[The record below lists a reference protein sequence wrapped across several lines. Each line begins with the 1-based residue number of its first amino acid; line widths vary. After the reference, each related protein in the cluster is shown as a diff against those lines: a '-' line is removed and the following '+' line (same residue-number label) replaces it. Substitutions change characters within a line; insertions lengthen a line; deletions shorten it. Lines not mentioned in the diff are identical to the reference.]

1 MTFKCKKLACSGF
14 LLRHICILVCILVCN
29 QVYAESVSISA
40 PVSQLEQETG
50 LSENLSLAS
59 QQYNQ
64 GEYAQAKVY
73 FELALNQAQQQG
85 EPTHTI
91 YYNLGSVCY
100 QLNQFDQSKLYF
112 EKLLNHN
119 KLKAVA
125 YYNLALIENKQGNKK
140 STIDYLHQSK
150 KASTDSQLS
159 KLVDQQLLK
168 LSKKKPQR
176 TKTVTYKDWHAYLYL
191 SPGYDS
197 NIKFSPADI
206 ASNESGSFLQ
216 FYGIVDKRI
225 IGKGDGKK
233 DPALLITSS
242 VFLSNYFSTD
252 FNDYNIFDIGLRY
265 LLPVNQWRNTIELNL
280 KKSTYGH
287 RDYQRLY
294 VATFKT
300 RRRFSGGNTLRLR
313 YRYEQINS
321 LDRRFDYLEGYRQ
334 KLRLGY
340 QFKWPSDK
348 LDLWYELELNNREN
362 LKTNTLD
369 LNYSPTRNTFRVRY
383 EKKFNTTNRVYGELE
398 YRHSEYDPT
407 PTQDRLDK
415 RSGYL
420 LAYVNDIAKDWQLLA
435 RWGFRK
441 NISTESVFSYD
452 RHVVLLTL
460 RKSF

>member
-1 MTFKCKKLACSGF
+1 MVKCEKFVCSA
-14 LLRHICILVCILVCN
+14 LLLLVLFG
-29 QVYAESVSISA
+29 QLSAEPVSVSV
-40 PVSQLEQETG
+40 PVSPVRQENT
-50 LSENLSLAS
+50 LSDNLSLAG
-59 QQYNQ
+59 QLYNQ

-73 FELALNQAQQQG
+73 FELALNQAQQQAK
-85 EPTHTI
+85 PAQTI

-100 QLNQFDQSKLYF
+100 QLKQYDESKLYF

-125 YYNLALIENKQGNKK
+125 YYNLALIENKLGNKK

-150 KASTDSQLS
+150 NASPDTQLA

-168 LSKKKPQR
+168 ISNQEPQR
-176 TKTVTYKDWHAYLYL
+176 KKAVTYKDWNAYLYL

-197 NIKFSPADI
+197 NIKLEPAEV

-216 FYGIVDKRI
+216 FYGLFDKRI
-225 IGKGDGKK
+225 AGKGYGKK

-265 LLPVNQWRNTIELNL
+265 LFPVNKWRNSIEFNI

-287 RDYQRLY
+287 RDYQQSY
-294 VATFKT
+294 AATFKT
-300 RRRFSGGNTLRLR
+300 RRRFSDGNTLRLR
-313 YRYEQINS
+313 YRYEQLNS
-321 LDRRFDYLEGYRQ
+321 LDPLFDYLEGYRQ

-340 QFKWPSDK
+340 QFKLQNDAVN
-348 LDLWYELELNNREN
+348 LWYELELNDRQ
-362 LKTNTLD
+362 NTAN

-383 EKKFNTTNRVYGELE
+383 EKKINATNKVYGELE
-398 YRHSEYDPT
+398 YRHSDYDPT
-407 PTQDRLDK
+407 PVQDRLDK

-420 LAYVNDIAKDWQLLA
+420 LAYVNDVARDWQLLA
-435 RWGFRK
+435 RWGFRS
-441 NISTESVFSYD
+441 NNSTESVYSYD
-452 RHVVLLTL
+452 RHVALLTL

>member
-1 MTFKCKKLACSGF
+1 MIFKCEKLVCSGF
-14 LLRHICILVCILVCN
+14 SFILVFLLVCSR
-29 QVYAESVSISA
+29 VYAESVPASATIS
-40 PVSQLEQETG
+40 PPGQENG
-50 LSENLSLAS
+50 LSDNLSLAS

-73 FELALNQAQQQG
+73 YELALNQAQQQG
-85 EPTHTI
+85 KPTNTI

-100 QLNQFDQSKLYF
+100 QLELYDQSKLYF
-112 EKLLNHN
+112 EKLLNHK

-140 STIDYLHQSK
+140 STIDYLNKSK
-150 KASTDSQLS
+150 KVSTDPQLS

-168 LSKKKPQR
+168 LINQKPQR

-197 NIKFSPADI
+197 NIKFSPAEI
-206 ASNESGSFLQ
+206 ASNEPGSFLQ
-216 FYGIVDKRI
+216 LYGLFDKRI
-225 IGKGDGKK
+225 TGKGSGKK
-233 DPALLITSS
+233 EPALLITSS

-265 LLPVNQWRNTIELNL
+265 LLPVKQWRNSIEFNI

-287 RDYQRLY
+287 SDYQRSY

-321 LDRRFDYLEGYRQ
+321 LAPRFDYLEGYRQ

-340 QFKWPSDK
+340 QFKWSSDSV
-348 LDLWYELELNNREN
+348 DLWYELELNDRKN
-362 LKTNTLD
+362 LTINTLEF
-369 LNYSPTRNTFRVRY
+369 NYSPTRNTFRVRY
-383 EKKFNTTNRVYGELE
+383 QKKFNATNRVYGELE
-398 YRHSEYDPT
+398 YRHSDYDPT
-407 PTQDRLDK
+407 PNQDRLDQ

-435 RWGFRK
+435 RWGFRS
-441 NISTESVFSYD
+441 NRSTESAFSYD
-452 RHVVLLTL
+452 RHVVMLTL

>member
-1 MTFKCKKLACSGF
+1 MVLMIFKCKKHVYSGF
-14 LLRHICILVCILVCN
+14 HFILICLLVCT
-29 QVYAESVSISA
+29 QVYAESVPVSA
-40 PVSQLEQETG
+40 SMSQLEQENG
-50 LSENLSLAS
+50 LSENLRLAS
-59 QQYNQ
+59 QQYNK

-85 EPTHTI
+85 KPAHTI

-100 QLNQFDQSKLYF
+100 QLEQYDESKRYF
-112 EKLLNHN
+112 EKLLDHN
-119 KLKAVA
+119 KLNAVA

-140 STIDYLHQSK
+140 STIDYLHQSRK
-150 KASTDSQLS
+150 VSTDSQLS

-168 LSKKKPQR
+168 LSKQKPQK
-176 TKTVTYKDWHAYLYL
+176 TKTVSYQDWHAYLYL

-197 NIKFSPADI
+197 NIRFAPAEI

-216 FYGIVDKRI
+216 FYGLFDKRI
-225 IGKGDGKK
+225 AGKGDGKK
-233 DPALLITSS
+233 DSALLFTSS

-265 LLPVNQWRNTIELNL
+265 LLPVNKWRNSIELNI

-287 RDYQRLY
+287 SDYQGSL
-294 VATFKT
+294 VATFKML
-300 RRRFSGGNTLRLR
+300 RRFSSGNTLRLR

-321 LDRRFDYLEGYRQ
+321 LQPRFDYLEGYRQ

-340 QFKWPSDK
+340 QFKWPSDVV
-348 LDLWYELELNNREN
+348 DLWYELELNDREN
-362 LKTNTLD
+362 TAN

-383 EKKFNTTNRVYGELE
+383 EKKLNATNRVYGELE
-398 YRHSEYDPT
+398 YRHSDYDPT

-415 RSGYL
+415 RTGYL
-420 LAYVNDIAKDWQLLA
+420 LAYVNDITQDWQFLA
-435 RWGFRK
+435 RWGFRS
-441 NISTESVFSYD
+441 NNSTESIFSYD

>member
-1 MTFKCKKLACSGF
+1 MLFKCEKLVCSGVVFLISFLF
-14 LLRHICILVCILVCN
+14 LLFCVPAN
-29 QVYAESVSISA
+29 AESAIELEA
-40 PVSQLEQETG
+40 EQENRY
-50 LSENLSLAS
+50 SEEFRLGS

-64 GEYAQAKVY
+64 GEYAQAKVH

-85 EPTHTI
+85 KPTNTI

-100 QLNQFDQSKLYF
+100 QLEQYDESKLYF
-112 EKLLNHN
+112 EKLLDDN

-125 YYNLALIENKQGNKK
+125 YYNLALIENKQGNKQ
-140 STIDYLHQSK
+140 STIDYLHQSRK
-150 KASTDSQLS
+150 VSTDSQLS

-168 LSKKKPQR
+168 LSKQKPQR
-176 TKTVTYKDWHAYLYL
+176 TKTVTYQDWHAYLYL

-197 NIKFSPADI
+197 NIKFAPAEV

-216 FYGIVDKRI
+216 FYGLFDKRI
-225 IGKGDGKK
+225 AGKGYGKK
-233 DPALLITSS
+233 DHALLITSS

-265 LLPVNQWRNTIELNL
+265 LLPVRQWRNTIDFNI

-294 VATFKT
+294 MATFKT
-300 RRRFSGGNTLRLR
+300 LRKFSDGNTLSLR

-321 LDRRFDYLEGYRQ
+321 LDPLFDYLEGNRQ

-340 QFKWPSDK
+340 QFKWPSD
-348 LDLWYELELNNREN
+348 LVDLWYELELNDREN
-362 LKTNTLD
+362 TVKR
-369 LNYSPTRNTFRVRY
+369 NYSPTRNTFRVRY
-383 EKKFNTTNRVYGELE
+383 EKKFNATNRVYGELE
-398 YRHSEYDPT
+398 YRHSDYDPT

-415 RSGYL
+415 RTGYL
-420 LAYVNDIAKDWQLLA
+420 LAYVNDITQDWKFLA
-435 RWGFRK
+435 RWGFRS
-441 NISTESVFSYD
+441 NNSTESIFSYD
-452 RHVVLLTL
+452 RHVMLLTL

>member
-1 MTFKCKKLACSGF
+1 MLFKCEKLVCSGVVFLISFLF
-14 LLRHICILVCILVCN
+14 LLFCVPAN
-29 QVYAESVSISA
+29 AESAIELEA
-40 PVSQLEQETG
+40 EQENRY
-50 LSENLSLAS
+50 SEEFRLGS

-64 GEYAQAKVY
+64 GEYAQAKVH

-85 EPTHTI
+85 KPTNTI

-100 QLNQFDQSKLYF
+100 QLEQYDESKLYF
-112 EKLLNHN
+112 EKLLDDN

-125 YYNLALIENKQGNKK
+125 YYNLALIENKQGNKQ
-140 STIDYLHQSK
+140 STIDYLHQSRK
-150 KASTDSQLS
+150 VSTDSQLS

-168 LSKKKPQR
+168 LSKQKPQR

-197 NIKFSPADI
+197 NIKFAPAEV

-216 FYGIVDKRI
+216 FYGLFDKRI
-225 IGKGDGKK
+225 AGKGYGKK
-233 DPALLITSS
+233 DHALLITSS

-265 LLPVNQWRNTIELNL
+265 LLPVRQWRNTIDFNI

-294 VATFKT
+294 MATFKT
-300 RRRFSGGNTLRLR
+300 LRKFSDGNTLSLR

-321 LDRRFDYLEGYRQ
+321 LDPLFDYLEGNRQ

-340 QFKWPSDK
+340 QFKWPSD
-348 LDLWYELELNNREN
+348 LVDLWYELELNDREN
-362 LKTNTLD
+362 TVKR
-369 LNYSPTRNTFRVRY
+369 NYSPTRNTFRVRY
-383 EKKFNTTNRVYGELE
+383 EKKFNATNRVYGELE
-398 YRHSEYDPT
+398 YRHSDYDPT

-415 RSGYL
+415 RTGYL
-420 LAYVNDIAKDWQLLA
+420 LAYVNDITQDWKFLA
-435 RWGFRK
+435 RWGFRS
-441 NISTESVFSYD
+441 NNSTESIFSYD
-452 RHVVLLTL
+452 RHVMLLTL

>member
-1 MTFKCKKLACSGF
+1 MVKCEK
-14 LLRHICILVCILVCN
+14 LVCSALLLLVLCG
-29 QVYAESVSISA
+29 QLSAETVSVSA
-40 PVSQLEQETG
+40 PVSPVRQGNT

-64 GEYAQAKVY
+64 GDYAQAKVH
-73 FELALNQAQQQG
+73 FELALNQALQQA
-85 EPTHTI
+85 EPTNTI

-100 QLNQFDQSKLYF
+100 QLKQYDESKRYF
-112 EKLLNHN
+112 VKLLNHN

-125 YYNLALIENKQGNKK
+125 YYNLALIENKKGNKK

-150 KASTDSQLS
+150 NASSDPQLA

-168 LSKKKPQR
+168 ISKHKPQR
-176 TKTVTYKDWHAYLYL
+176 TKAVTYKDWNAYLYL

-197 NIKFSPADI
+197 NIQLVPAEV

-216 FYGIVDKRI
+216 FYGLFDKRI
-225 IGKGDGKK
+225 AGKGYGKK

-265 LLPVNQWRNTIELNL
+265 LLPVNKWRNSIELNI
-280 KKSTYGH
+280 KKSSYGH
-287 RDYQRLY
+287 RDYQQSY
-294 VATFKT
+294 AATFKT
-300 RRRFSGGNTLRLR
+300 RRRFSDGNTLRLR
-313 YRYEQINS
+313 YRYEQLNS
-321 LDRRFDYLEGYRQ
+321 LDPVFDYLEGYRQ
-334 KLRLGY
+334 KIRLGY
-340 QFKWPSDK
+340 QFELQSDTV
-348 LDLWYELELNNREN
+348 DLWYELELNDRQ
-362 LKTNTLD
+362 NTAN

-383 EKKFNTTNRVYGELE
+383 EKKINATNKVYGELE
-398 YRHSEYDPT
+398 YRHSDYDPT
-407 PTQDRLDK
+407 PVQDRLDK

-420 LAYVNDIAKDWQLLA
+420 LAYVNDVARDWQLLA
-435 RWGFRK
+435 RWGFRS
-441 NISTESVFSYD
+441 NNSTESVFSYD

>member
-1 MTFKCKKLACSGF
+1 MLLKCKKPVCSGVFFLFFVLF
-14 LLRHICILVCILVCN
+14 LLV
-29 QVYAESVSISA
+29 SA
-40 PVSQLEQETG
+40 PVHAESATDQLVAQENGYSEELRLGSQH
-50 LSENLSLAS
+50 
-59 QQYNQ
+59 YNQ

-85 EPTHTI
+85 KPAHTI

-100 QLNQFDQSKLYF
+100 QLEQYDESKLYF
-112 EKLLNHN
+112 EKLLDHN

-140 STIDYLHQSK
+140 STIDYLHQSRK
-150 KASTDSQLS
+150 VSTDPKLS

-168 LSKKKPQR
+168 LSKQKPQR
-176 TKTVTYKDWHAYLYL
+176 TKTDTYKDWHAYLYL

-197 NIKFSPADI
+197 NIRLVPAEV

-216 FYGIVDKRI
+216 FYGLFDKRI
-225 IGKGDGKK
+225 AGKGYGKK

-265 LLPVNQWRNTIELNL
+265 LLPVNKWRNTIELNI

-287 RDYQRLY
+287 SDYQQSY

-300 RRRFSGGNTLRLR
+300 KRKFSGGNTLRLR

-321 LDRRFDYLEGYRQ
+321 LAPRFDYLEGDRQ
-334 KLRLGY
+334 KFRLGY
-340 QFKWPSDK
+340 QFKWPGDIV
-348 LDLWYELELNNREN
+348 DLWYELELNDRQ
-362 LKTNTLD
+362 NTAN

-383 EKKFNTTNRVYGELE
+383 EKKFNDTNRVYGELE
-398 YRHSEYDPT
+398 YRHSDYEPT
-407 PTQDRLDK
+407 PTQNRLDK

-420 LAYVNDIAKDWQLLA
+420 LAYVNDIARDWQLLA
-435 RWGFRK
+435 RWGFRS
-441 NISTESVFSYD
+441 NNSTESVFSYD

>member
-1 MTFKCKKLACSGF
+1 MIIRCEKIVCSAI
-14 LLRHICILVCILVCN
+14 LLLVLCGQLS
-29 QVYAESVSISA
+29 AEPVSVSA
-40 PVSQLEQETG
+40 PVSPVRQENT
-50 LSENLSLAS
+50 LSDNLSLAG
-59 QQYNQ
+59 QLYNQ

-73 FELALNQAQQQG
+73 FELALNQAQQQAKP
-85 EPTHTI
+85 EQTI

-100 QLNQFDQSKLYF
+100 QLKQYDESKLYF

-125 YYNLALIENKQGNKK
+125 YYNLALIENKQDNKK

-150 KASTDSQLS
+150 NAASDPQLV

-168 LSKKKPQR
+168 ISKRKPQR
-176 TKTVTYKDWHAYLYL
+176 TKTVTYKDWNAYLYL

-197 NIKFSPADI
+197 NIKLVPAEV

-216 FYGIVDKRI
+216 LYGLFDKRI
-225 IGKGDGKK
+225 AGKGYGKK

-265 LLPVNQWRNTIELNL
+265 LLPVNKWRNSIEFNI

-287 RDYQRLY
+287 RDYLQSY
-294 VATFKT
+294 AATFKT
-300 RRRFSGGNTLRLR
+300 RRKFSDGNTLRLR
-313 YRYEQINS
+313 YRYEKLNS
-321 LDRRFDYLEGYRQ
+321 RDPLFDYLQGYRQ

-340 QFKWPSDK
+340 QFKWPSDVV
-348 LDLWYELELNNREN
+348 DLWYELELNDRQ
-362 LKTNTLD
+362 NTAN

-383 EKKFNTTNRVYGELE
+383 EKKINATNKVYGELE
-398 YRHSEYDPT
+398 YRHSEYDAT
-407 PTQDRLDK
+407 PVQDRLDK

-420 LAYVNDIAKDWQLLA
+420 LAYVNNVARDWRLLA
-435 RWGFRK
+435 KWGFRS
-441 NISTESVFSYD
+441 NNSTESVFSYD
-452 RHVVLLTL
+452 RHIVLLTL

>member
-1 MTFKCKKLACSGF
+1 MIFKCKKRVCCGF
-14 LLRHICILVCILVCN
+14 LLPPVCILVYILVCSR
-29 QVYAESVSISA
+29 VYAEPVSVSA
-40 PVSQLEQETG
+40 PVSQPGQENG

-64 GEYAQAKVY
+64 GEYAQAKVS
-73 FELALNQAQQQG
+73 FELALSQAQQQG
-85 EPTHTI
+85 KPANTI

-100 QLNQFDQSKLYF
+100 QLKQYDQSKLYF

-159 KLVDQQLLK
+159 TLVDQQLLK
-168 LSKKKPQR
+168 LIKQKPQR

-197 NIKFSPADI
+197 NIRFAPADI

-216 FYGIVDKRI
+216 FYGLFDKRI
-225 IGKGDGKK
+225 IGEGDGKK

-265 LLPVNQWRNTIELNL
+265 LLPVNKWRNTIEFNI

-287 RDYQRLY
+287 SDYLSYY

-321 LDRRFDYLEGYRQ
+321 LASRYDYLEGYRQ

-340 QFKWPSDK
+340 QFKWPGDA
-348 LDLWYELELNNREN
+348 LDLWYELELNDREN
-362 LKTNTLD
+362 LKTNTVD
-369 LNYSPTRNTFRVRY
+369 LNYSPTRNTFRLRY
-383 EKKFNTTNRVYGELE
+383 EKKINKTNRVYGELE
-398 YRHSEYDPT
+398 YRHSDYDPT

-435 RWGFRK
+435 RWGFRS
-441 NISTESVFSYD
+441 NSSTESVFSYD

>member
-1 MTFKCKKLACSGF
+1 MIFKCKKHVYSGF
-14 LLRHICILVCILVCN
+14 HFILICLLVCT
-29 QVYAESVSISA
+29 QVYAESVPVSA
-40 PVSQLEQETG
+40 SMSQLEQENG
-50 LSENLSLAS
+50 LSENLRLAS
-59 QQYNQ
+59 QQYNKA
-64 GEYAQAKVY
+64 EYAQAKVY
-73 FELALNQAQQQG
+73 YELALNQAQQQG
-85 EPTHTI
+85 KPTDTI

-100 QLNQFDQSKLYF
+100 QLKLYDQSKRYF
-112 EKLLNHN
+112 EKLVNHN

-125 YYNLALIENKQGNKK
+125 YYNLALIENKQGNKQ

-159 KLVDQQLLK
+159 TLVDQQLLN
-168 LSKKKPQR
+168 LSKQKPQR

-197 NIKFSPADI
+197 NIRFAPLEI

-216 FYGIVDKRI
+216 FYGLFDKRVA
-225 IGKGDGKK
+225 GKGHGKK

-265 LLPVNQWRNTIELNL
+265 LLPVNKWRNSIEFNI

-287 RDYQRLY
+287 SDYQQFY

-300 RRRFSGGNTLRLR
+300 RRRFSDGNTLRLR
-313 YRYEQINS
+313 YRYEQIDS
-321 LDRRFDYLEGYRQ
+321 LDPLFDYLEGNRQ

-340 QFKWPSDK
+340 QFNQWPSDTVV
-348 LDLWYELELNNREN
+348 LWYELELNDRQ
-362 LKTNTLD
+362 NTVKR
-369 LNYSPTRNTFRVRY
+369 NYSPTRNTFRVRY
-383 EKKFNTTNRVYGELE
+383 EKKFNATNRVYAELE
-398 YRHSEYDPT
+398 YRHSDYDPT

-415 RSGYL
+415 RSGYQL
-420 LAYVNDIAKDWQLLA
+420 SYVNDIAEDWQLSA
-435 RWGFRK
+435 RWGYRS
-441 NISTESVFSYD
+441 NRSTDSVFSYD

>member
-1 MTFKCKKLACSGF
+1 MLFKCEKLVCSGVVFLISFLF
-14 LLRHICILVCILVCN
+14 LLFCVPAN
-29 QVYAESVSISA
+29 AESAIELEA
-40 PVSQLEQETG
+40 EQENRY
-50 LSENLSLAS
+50 SEEFRLGS

-64 GEYAQAKVY
+64 GEYAQAKVH

-85 EPTHTI
+85 KPTNTI

-100 QLNQFDQSKLYF
+100 QLEQYDESKLYF
-112 EKLLNHN
+112 EKLLDDN

-125 YYNLALIENKQGNKK
+125 YYNLALIENKQGNKQ
-140 STIDYLHQSK
+140 STIDYLHQSRK
-150 KASTDSQLS
+150 VSTDSQLS

-168 LSKKKPQR
+168 LSKQKPQR

-197 NIKFSPADI
+197 NIKFAPAEV

-216 FYGIVDKRI
+216 FYGLFDKRI
-225 IGKGDGKK
+225 AGKGYGKK
-233 DPALLITSS
+233 DHALLITSS

-265 LLPVNQWRNTIELNL
+265 LLPVRQWRNTIDFNI

-294 VATFKT
+294 MATFKT
-300 RRRFSGGNTLRLR
+300 LRKFSDGNTLSLR

-321 LDRRFDYLEGYRQ
+321 LDPLFDYLEGNRQ

-340 QFKWPSDK
+340 QFKWPSD
-348 LDLWYELELNNREN
+348 LVDLWYELELNDREN
-362 LKTNTLD
+362 TVKR
-369 LNYSPTRNTFRVRY
+369 NYSPTRNTFRVRY
-383 EKKFNTTNRVYGELE
+383 EKKFNATNRVYGELE
-398 YRHSEYDPT
+398 YRHSDYDPT
-407 PTQDRLDK
+407 PTQDRQDK
-415 RSGYL
+415 RTGYL
-420 LAYVNDIAKDWQLLA
+420 LAYVNDITQDWKFLA
-435 RWGFRK
+435 RWGFRS
-441 NISTESVFSYD
+441 NNSTESIFSYD
-452 RHVVLLTL
+452 RHVMLLTL

>member
-1 MTFKCKKLACSGF
+1 MTVKCKKRVCSGF
-14 LLRHICILVCILVCN
+14 SIVLTSILVCLLVCS
-29 QVYAESVSISA
+29 QVYAEPVPVSA
-40 PVSQLEQETG
+40 PISQLEQEKE
-50 LSENLSLAS
+50 LSGNLSLAS
-59 QQYNQ
+59 KQYKQ

-73 FELALNQAQQQG
+73 YERALNQAQQQG
-85 EPTHTI
+85 KPTNTI

-100 QLNQFDQSKLYF
+100 QLKQYDQSKLYF

-140 STIDYLHQSK
+140 STIDYLHQSRK
-150 KASTDSQLS
+150 VSTDPQLS

-168 LSKKKPQR
+168 LINQKPQR

-197 NIKFSPADI
+197 NIRFAPADI

-216 FYGIVDKRI
+216 FYGLFDKRI
-225 IGKGDGKK
+225 AGKGNGIK
-233 DPALLITSS
+233 DPALLITTS

-265 LLPVNQWRNTIELNL
+265 LLPVNKWRNSIELNI

-287 RDYQRLY
+287 SDYLGYY

-321 LDRRFDYLEGYRQ
+321 LQPRYDYLEGYRQ

-340 QFKWPSDK
+340 QFKWPSD
-348 LDLWYELELNNREN
+348 LVDIWYELELNDREN

-383 EKKFNTTNRVYGELE
+383 EKKINATNRVYGELE
-398 YRHSEYDPT
+398 YRHSDYDPT

-435 RWGFRK
+435 RWGFRS
-441 NISTESVFSYD
+441 NRSTEPVFSYD

>member
-1 MTFKCKKLACSGF
+1 MIVKCEKIVCSVLLF
-14 LLRHICILVCILVCN
+14 LLVYG
-29 QVYAESVSISA
+29 QVSAEPVSVSA
-40 PVSQLEQETG
+40 PVSPVSQENT

-73 FELALNQAQQQG
+73 FELALSQALQQG
-85 EPTHTI
+85 EATNTI

-100 QLNQFDQSKLYF
+100 QLKQYDESKRYF

-125 YYNLALIENKQGNKK
+125 YYNLALIENKQGKKK
-140 STIDYLHQSK
+140 STIDYLYQSK
-150 KASTDSQLS
+150 KASSDPQLS
-159 KLVDQQLLK
+159 RLVDQQLLK
-168 LSKKKPQR
+168 LTKQKPQR

-197 NIKFSPADI
+197 NIKFAPLET
-206 ASNESGSFLQ
+206 ASDESGSFLQ
-216 FYGIVDKRI
+216 FYGLFDKRI
-225 IGKGDGKK
+225 VGKGDGKK
-233 DPALLITSS
+233 EPALLITSS

-265 LLPVNQWRNTIELNL
+265 LLPVNKWQNSIAFNI

-287 RDYQRLY
+287 NDYLRFY

-300 RRRFSGGNTLRLR
+300 KRKFSAGKTLRLR

-321 LDRRFDYLEGYRQ
+321 LTSRFDYLEGSRQ

-340 QFKWPSDK
+340 QFKWPSDAV
-348 LDLWYELELNNREN
+348 DLWYELELNDREN
-362 LKTNTLD
+362 LKTDTLE
-369 LNYSPTRNTFRVRY
+369 LNYSPTRNTFRLRY
-383 EKKFNTTNRVYGELE
+383 EKKINTTNRVYGELE
-398 YRHSEYDPT
+398 YRHSDYDPT
-407 PTQDRLDK
+407 PSQDRSDK

-420 LAYVNDIAKDWQLLA
+420 LAYVNDVARDWQLLA
-435 RWGFRK
+435 RWGYRS
-441 NISTESVFSYD
+441 NRSTESVYSYD
-452 RHVVLLTL
+452 RHVVMLTL